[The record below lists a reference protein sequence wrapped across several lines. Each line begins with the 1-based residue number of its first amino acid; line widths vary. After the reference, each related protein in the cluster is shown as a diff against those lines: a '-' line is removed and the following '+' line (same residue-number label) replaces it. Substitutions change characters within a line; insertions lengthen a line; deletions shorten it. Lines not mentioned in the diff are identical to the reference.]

1 MAAAVPGLPPRAA
14 APERGC
20 RTGIRRAAVPAGNVH
35 ARPPVALTAPT
46 APTARDPVRLLLRA
60 PGVYAPQGDTLL
72 LASCVRRERLDA
84 SGRVLDLC
92 TGTGAVAIVAARTGA
107 RVTAVDVSARA
118 VVTAW
123 LNARLHRR
131 RIRVRRGDLLA
142 PVAGRY
148 FELITANPPY
158 VPVDPAAGAA
168 GRGAALAWDA
178 GPDGRLVLDRICRTA
193 PGLLAV
199 GGVLLLVQSA
209 LADVPA
215 TLALLRRAGLRTEVA
230 ARRRQAFGP
239 VMTARAAL
247 FERRGLI
254 RPGEREEELVVV
266 RGVRER

>member
-1 MAAAVPGLPPRAA
+1 MTAAVPELPPPADTPEGRWRSGIRVAAVIAGHVRVRRPA
-14 APERGC
+14 AP
-20 RTGIRRAAVPAGNVH
+20 A
-35 ARPPVALTAPT
+35 
-46 APTARDPVRLLLRA
+46 ARDQVRLLLRP
-60 PGVYAPQGDTLL
+60 PGVYRPQGDTRL

-92 TGTGAVAIVAARTGA
+92 TGTGAVALVAARTGA

-118 VVTAW
+118 VATAW
-123 LNARLHRR
+123 VNARLHRR
-131 RIRVRRGDLLA
+131 RIRLHRGDLLA
-142 PVAGRY
+142 PVADGR
-148 FELITANPPY
+148 FDLITANPPY
-158 VPVDPAAGAA
+158 VPVDPAAGAG

-193 PGLLAV
+193 PGLLAA

-215 TLALLRRAGLRTEVA
+215 TLALLRGAGLRVEVA

-239 VMTARAAL
+239 VMIARAGL

-266 RGVRER
+266 RGVRDG